1 MTPWKY
7 EKKGM
12 VNEMFKRVLVA
23 NRGEIA
29 VRIIRALREM
39 GIESVAIYS
48 DADKDA
54 LHTILADY
62 AFCLDGNRVQETYTN
77 MDKII
82 NIAKISGSDAIHPG
96 YGFLS
101 ERPKFAEAVEEAGIT
116 FIGPKSD
123 IIRLMGDKIE
133 ARNVMLSLG
142 VPLVKGSK
150 SAIKSYEEA
159 EKIAEEI
166 GYPVLV
172 KAAAGGGGMG
182 MKLASNPDELKLML
196 ESVRNT
202 ALSLYADDSVFI
214 EKYLMK
220 PRHIEVQV
228 MGDKYRNY
236 IHLGER
242 ECSIQRRHMKIVEET
257 PSIVLAPEIRE
268 EMCKT
273 AISIAKAVGY
283 DSVGTVEFIYENGEF
298 YFLEMNT
305 RIQVEHT
312 ITEMVTSVDIVKEQI
327 SIAAGEP
334 LNIKQEDIKFNGHA
348 MECRIY
354 AEDPTKSFIPSPGKI
369 TNYITPGGPG
379 IRLDSGVKAGYTV
392 STYYD
397 SMLAKLITLGKD
409 RDEAISRMKRAL
421 GEYYI
426 EGINTNIPL
435 LLAIM
440 KDKDFKDSNI
450 STKFLEE
457 NASLTNE
464 CCPERKTIFIAIDN
478 SN

>member
-1 MTPWKY
+1 
-7 EKKGM
+7 
-12 VNEMFKRVLVA
+12 MFKRVLVA

-39 GIESVAIYS
+39 GIESVAVYS
-48 DADKDA
+48 NADQDA

-101 ERPKFAEAVEEAGIT
+101 ERPKFAKAVEDAGIT
-116 FIGPKSD
+116 FIGPDSD

-133 ARNVMLSLG
+133 ARKVMLSLG
-142 VPLVKGSK
+142 VPLVKGSET
-150 SAIKSYEEA
+150 AISSYEEA
-159 EKIAEEI
+159 AQIADEI
-166 GYPVLV
+166 GYPVLI

-182 MKLASNPDELKLML
+182 MKIVSNPGELEQAL
-196 ESVRNT
+196 ETVKNT
-202 ALSLYADDSVFI
+202 ALSLYADDSVFL

-228 MGDKYRNY
+228 MGDKHGNY
-236 IHLGER
+236 VHLGER

-257 PSIVLAPEIRE
+257 PCLALSPEIRE

-273 AISIAKAVGY
+273 AVSIAEAVGY
-283 DSVGTVEFIYENGEF
+283 NSVGTVEFIYEDNEF

-312 ITEMVTSVDIVKEQI
+312 ITEAVTSVDLVKEQI
-327 SIAAGEP
+327 SIAAGEA
-334 LNIKQEDIKFNGHA
+334 LSVKQEDVKFKGHA
-348 MECRIY
+348 IECRIY
-354 AEDPTKSFIPSPGKI
+354 AEDPIKSFIPSPGKI
-369 TNYITPGGPG
+369 TDYIVPGGPG
-379 IRLDSGVKAGYTV
+379 IRLDSGVRAGYTV

-397 SMLAKLITLGKD
+397 SMLSKLISIGKN
-409 RDEAISRMKRAL
+409 RDESISRMKRGL
-421 GEYYI
+421 KEFYI
-426 EGINTNIPL
+426 EGIKTNIPML
-435 LLAIM
+435 IAIM
-440 KDKDFKDSNI
+440 KDSDFMESNI
-450 STKFLEE
+450 CTKFLEE
-457 NASLTNE
+457 HNTIIEE
-464 CCPERKTIFIAIDN
+464 CSSERKTIFIAVEN